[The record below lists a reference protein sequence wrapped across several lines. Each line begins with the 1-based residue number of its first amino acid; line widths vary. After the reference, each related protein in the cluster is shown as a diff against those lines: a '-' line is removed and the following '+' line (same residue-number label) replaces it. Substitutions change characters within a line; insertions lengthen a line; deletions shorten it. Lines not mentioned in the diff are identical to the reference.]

1 MKNTELPLLTDS
13 MESIEA
19 LTERFEELYS
29 AGYGSLYNYDDSDID
44 TETPWFEQGVFVDM
58 DRIIAM
64 ERGEFDYDYA

>member
-1 MKNTELPLLTDS
+1 
-13 MESIEA
+13 MESIE
-19 LTERFEELYS
+19 ELYEIWGNIVS
-29 AGYGSLYNYDDSDID
+29 AQYGLLYNYDDQPEVD